1 MPHPAGKKGRRSYGN
16 HSLTNVQGGPPVCR
30 HWRGPTKK
38 GRAFLPA
45 PEPAKRRRNLG
56 VKHVHDLVRAR
67 VHHQDLVLDE
77 DVFISAPLRINRHDF
92 LRKRVEPHFA
102 RNAGADR
109 YREVHVLDRLNTL
122 FLDDGGDLGALLGRK
137 LGAGPG
143 LTGGDLGLRPR
154 RALLLR
160 VHAVFTSLRRFA
172 VFAGLGGHLAVATF
186 TSLGLHVLPALF
198 IARLC
203 AFVLRAH
210 ALRLF
215 ALHVVLGRFFLG

>member
-1 MPHPAGKKGRRSYGN
+1 MFREGRPFAGIGAGPRKR
-16 HSLTNVQGGPPVCR
+16 GGHFSAR
-30 HWRGPTKK
+30 
-38 GRAFLPA
+38 
-45 PEPAKRRRNLG
+45 PEPAKRRRNLD

-67 VHHQDLVLDE
+67 VHHQDLVVDQ
-77 DVFISAPLRINRHDF
+77 DVLISAPLRINRHDL

-122 FLDDGGDLGALLGRK
+122 FLDHSGDLGALLGRK
-137 LGAGPG
+137 LRAGPG

-160 VHAVFTSLRRFA
+160 VHAVFTTLRRVA
-172 VFAGLGGHLAVATF
+172 VFAALGVHLAVATF
-186 TSLGLHVLPALF
+186 TALGLHVFAGLV
-198 IARLC
+198 IASLG